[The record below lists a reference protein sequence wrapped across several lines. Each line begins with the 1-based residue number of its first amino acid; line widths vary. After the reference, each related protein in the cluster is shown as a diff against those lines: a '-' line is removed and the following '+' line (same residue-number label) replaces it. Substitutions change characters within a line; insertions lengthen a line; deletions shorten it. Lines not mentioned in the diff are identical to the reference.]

1 MKFYNLVLSSIFS
14 LVVFLPT
21 CSFGKDCK
29 PLSYFSEDF
38 EYLEDFNGD
47 MDKTCTAAEKSAT
60 WKACVACAG
69 DDQRNQQCHFIQAK
83 SLPHENKIIC
93 SAYAE
98 AVSEYCKDG
107 PINEKPLVHC
117 GKITQPS
124 PSQNPH

>member
-60 WKACVACAG
+60 WKACVAAL
-69 DDQRNQQCHFIQAK
+69 AM
-83 SLPHENKIIC
+83 
-93 SAYAE
+93 
-98 AVSEYCKDG
+98 
-107 PINEKPLVHC
+107 INEISNVILYKPKAYLT
-117 GKITQPS
+117 KIKLFAQRTPRQ
-124 PSQNPH
+124 